1 LYKVYLITGIHY
13 TWILVCL
20 SIYNIVKP
28 GRERERVGCMIYE
41 IVLHATNSVSCH
53 RSVL

>member
-1 LYKVYLITGIHY
+1 
-13 TWILVCL
+13 
-20 SIYNIVKP
+20 
-28 GRERERVGCMIYE
+28 MIYE